1 MNRPPEHQPPP
12 YGVLIEAAREDAGL
26 SRREAAR
33 RAGISDSWWRYV
45 AAGWQNGPL
54 RGTAETV
61 AAMAHAVGG
70 VTPESLEGKGER
82 PDAARVL
89 RRLLLADGPPPAPA
103 RWDDEP
109 QGDAAWALFP
119 RDRTKRW
126 LWRTPNLSEDE
137 RAELIALIDR
147 KRAESAPP
155 ERQADAGLG
164 IPPDQ
169 GNP

>member
-1 MNRPPEHQPPP
+1 MNRPLEHPMPP

-54 RGTAETV
+54 AGTPDTV
-61 AAMAHAVGG
+61 AAMARAVG
-70 VTPESLEGKGER
+70 VTPDDLENEGER

-89 RRLLLADGPPPAPA
+89 RGMLLADAPPQPPA
-103 RWDDEP
+103 RWDEEP

-119 RDRTKRW
+119 ADRTKRW

-164 IPPDQ
+164 IPPEQ

>member
-1 MNRPPEHQPPP
+1 MPPASESAWTRL
-12 YGVLIEAAREDAGL
+12 GNLL
-26 SRREAAR
+26 AAR
-33 RAGISDSWWRYV
+33 RIELGARYKNK
-45 AAGWQNGPL
+45 ALFAREREINRRMLWNIESGTRDTYSADTL
-54 RGTAETV
+54 RAI
-61 AAMAHAVGG
+61 
-70 VTPESLEGKGER
+70 ESAYMLVPGSL
-82 PDAARVL
+82 DRVL
-89 RRLLLADGPPPAPA
+89 AGGGLEPLPPPRAAVPEPAPA

-109 QGDAAWALFP
+109 QGDAAWTLFP

-126 LWRTPNLSEDE
+126 LWRTPNLTEDE

-164 IPPDQ
+164 IPPEQ